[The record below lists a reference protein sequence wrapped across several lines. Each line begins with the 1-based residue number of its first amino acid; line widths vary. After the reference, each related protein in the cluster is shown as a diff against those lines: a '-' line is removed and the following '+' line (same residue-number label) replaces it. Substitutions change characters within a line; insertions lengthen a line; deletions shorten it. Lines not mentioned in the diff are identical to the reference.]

1 MTLSDLHALLPQLIL
16 ALGAT
21 GILMVGAWWPSR
33 APWVLTGVALSF
45 CAAISAGIVLPTV
58 TEVGGMFG
66 VTPYARFFTI
76 LWSILTGLTLLL
88 SLRYAKVHRFAG
100 AEYTALV
107 LFAGAG
113 MSLLSAASS
122 LVGLFLGLET
132 FTLVLYILIAFNRG
146 EAIGAEAGL
155 KYLVMGAVATGFLA
169 FGIALIYA
177 SSGSFHLPEAMH
189 GLQIDGQMR
198 PLGLLGW
205 AMLLVAIGFKVSLV
219 PFHLWTPDV
228 YQGAPAPVT
237 GLLATGAKGAM
248 FAALIPLFA
257 ALGTLTLELNAV
269 LAALAMLSMVGGT
282 LAALP
287 QRNLKR
293 MLAYSSVVHMGY
305 LLLGLMSGG
314 PDGQRAVI
322 FYLIVYGIATL
333 GAFGVITSFAQA
345 DGEPQDYETFRGLG
359 YRHPRRCSALS
370 AFLLSLAGI
379 PPLAGFFGKFGIF
392 HAALKSNHH
401 LLALVGILAALVSVS
416 YYLRPI
422 IVLFMQER
430 PAQRLRPGCTHEFA
444 VLTVCFSLVLYLG
457 LYPGPLLELISQIL
471 PSP

>member
-1 MTLSDLHALLPQLIL
+1 MSFAELHALLPQLIL

-21 GILMVGAWWPSR
+21 AVLMFGAWWPSR
-33 APWVLTGVALSF
+33 SPWIMTGVVLAFL
-45 CAAISAGIVLPTV
+45 AAISAGLVQPTV
-58 TEVGGMFG
+58 AEIGGMYSAG
-66 VTPYARFFTI
+66 PYARFFTI
-76 LWSILTGLTLLL
+76 LWSLLIALTLLL
-88 SLRYAKVHRFAG
+88 SLRYADTHRFAG
-100 AEYTALV
+100 AEYTSLV

-122 LVGLFLGLET
+122 LVGLFLGLEA

-146 EAIGAEAGL
+146 ETIGAEAGL

-169 FGIALIYA
+169 FGIALIYT
-177 SSGSFHLPEAMH
+177 SSGSFHLPEAMA
-189 GLQIDGQMR
+189 GLQQGSGMR
-198 PLGLLGW
+198 PLGLAGW

-237 GLLATGAKGAM
+237 GLLATGSKGAV
-248 FAALIPLFA
+248 FASLVPLFA
-257 ALGTLTLELNAV
+257 AMGVLALELNSV
-269 LAALAMLSMVGGT
+269 LSALALLSMIGGT

-305 LLLGLMSGG
+305 LLVGLLSGG
-314 PDGQRAVI
+314 ADGQRAVV
-322 FYLIVYGIATL
+322 FYIIVYGIATL
-333 GAFGVITSFAQA
+333 GAFGVITSFSQA
-345 DGEPQDYETFRGLG
+345 DGEPQDYETFHGLG

-370 AFLLSLAGI
+370 AFLFSLAGI

-392 HAALKSNHH
+392 HAALKNDHFV
-401 LLALVGILAALVSVS
+401 LALVGILTALVSLY

-430 PAQRLRPGCTHEFA
+430 PAQQLRRGWPHEFI
-444 VLTVCFSLVLYLG
+444 VLAVCFSLILFLG
-457 LYPGPLLELISQIL
+457 VYPGPLLDLIGQVL
-471 PSP
+471 PTP